1 MFNLISLIPIIS
13 LIWYFYFLKTNHLNS
28 ILSTLIIYSFFM
40 FATNYEHYG
49 LEIDIFRYL
58 HRSIGILVAI
68 ALIFY
73 VLKNRVNFFKEQSIL
88 ILTLFFAVLLI
99 SYLGN
104 DLIIKYYFHYVR
116 NFIFIALIVSYLY
129 FKVDTN
135 LKIEELFKLILGLT
149 VILSLVVIYELGT
162 IGADF
167 SWNVRAKLFY
177 SNPNYLAY
185 ALMLGFVFSVFSD
198 YKYKWLISS
207 LIIFSIFA
215 TGSRSVEL
223 AVIFIL
229 VSFLFYKNLN
239 KTYLISFFFSISA
252 LIYLSFFSSLPFVS
266 EIVKNHHTDRTR
278 LALVLI
284 SLKMIEA
291 SPINGIG
298 YGQFRIKFVDY
309 IDEDIINLNIQSLN
323 HIYNSHNASISE
335 EELLSKGY
343 YLNMEMMTHND
354 LLTVIAE
361 LGIIGI
367 AFIMYVVY
375 KLYYELK
382 RLLLY
387 NRKYFYISLS
397 LIISSSTFS
406 MFHNNLSS
414 FVFWFILLI
423 PFIINRNYKKLVET

>member
-1 MFNLISLIPIIS
+1 MINLISLIPIIS
-13 LIWYFYFLKTNHLNS
+13 LIWYLYFLKTNHLNS
-28 ILSTLIIYSFFM
+28 ILSTLIIFSFFM

-49 LEIDIFRYL
+49 LEIDIYRYL
-58 HRSIGILVAI
+58 HRSIGILIAI
-68 ALIFY
+68 SLIFY
-73 VLKNRVNFFKEQSIL
+73 VLKNKINVFVEKPIL
-88 ILTLFFAVLLI
+88 ILILFFTTLII
-99 SYLGN
+99 SYIDN
-104 DLIIKYYFHYVR
+104 DIFINYYFHYVR

-149 VILSLVVIYELGT
+149 VILSLMVIYELGT

-167 SWNVRAKLFY
+167 SWNVRASLFY
-177 SNPNYLAY
+177 SNPNYLAC

-198 YKYKWLISS
+198 YKYKWLILL

-229 VSFLFYKNLN
+229 ISFLFYKNLN
-239 KTYLISFFFSISA
+239 KTYLILFFFSISA
-252 LIYLSFFSSLPFVS
+252 LIYLSLFSSLPFVS
-266 EIVKNHHTDRTR
+266 EIIKKNTIDQVRTST
-278 LALVLI
+278 LNI
-284 SLKMIEA
+284 SINMIETK
-291 SPINGIG
+291 PINGIG
-298 YGQFRIKFVDY
+298 YGQFRIKFSDY
-309 IDEDIINLNIQSLN
+309 IDEDFLIHDKALFQIIRTYD
-323 HIYNSHNASISE
+323 HKISDDMLKRE
-335 EELLSKGY
+335 GSY
-343 YLNMEMMTHND
+343 RNMELMTHND

-367 AFIMYVVY
+367 AFIVYVFY

-397 LIISSSTFS
+397 LIISSLTFS
-406 MFHNNLSS
+406 MFHNILSS
-414 FVFWFILLI
+414 FVFWFIIFI
-423 PFIINRNYKKLVET
+423 PFIINRNYRKLLKT

>member
-1 MFNLISLIPIIS
+1 MINLISLIPIIS
-13 LIWYFYFLKTNHLNS
+13 LIWYLYFLKTNHLNS
-28 ILSTLIIYSFFM
+28 ILSTLIIFSFFM

-49 LEIDIFRYL
+49 LEIDIYRYL
-58 HRSIGILVAI
+58 HRSIGILIAI
-68 ALIFY
+68 SLIFY
-73 VLKNRVNFFKEQSIL
+73 VLKNKINVFVEKPIL
-88 ILTLFFAVLLI
+88 ILILFFTTLII
-99 SYLGN
+99 SYIDN
-104 DLIIKYYFHYVR
+104 DIFINYYFHYVR

-149 VILSLVVIYELGT
+149 VILSLMVIYELGT

-167 SWNVRAKLFY
+167 SWNVRASLFY

-198 YKYKWLISS
+198 YKYKWLILL

-229 VSFLFYKNLN
+229 ISFLFYKNLN
-239 KTYLISFFFSISA
+239 KTYLILFFFSISA
-252 LIYLSFFSSLPFVS
+252 LIYLSLFSSLPFVS
-266 EIVKNHHTDRTR
+266 EIIKKNTIDQVRTST
-278 LALVLI
+278 LNI
-284 SLKMIEA
+284 SINMIETK
-291 SPINGIG
+291 PINGIG
-298 YGQFRIKFVDY
+298 YGQFRIKFSDY
-309 IDEDIINLNIQSLN
+309 IDEDFLIHDKALFQIIRTYD
-323 HIYNSHNASISE
+323 HKISDDMLKRE
-335 EELLSKGY
+335 GSY
-343 YLNMEMMTHND
+343 RNMELMTHND

-367 AFIMYVVY
+367 AFIVYVFY

-397 LIISSSTFS
+397 LIISSLTFS
-406 MFHNNLSS
+406 MFHNILSS
-414 FVFWFILLI
+414 FVFWFIIFI
-423 PFIINRNYKKLVET
+423 PFIINRNYRKLLKT